1 MPKKAKT
8 FGEQLIESFREAME
22 ILYRNKPPAAH
33 SVWKVNA
40 DGSKTRLHYK
50 KGVLVSKIRLVNGK
64 ITHLPLR

>member
-8 FGEQLIESFREAME
+8 FGEQLNESFREAME

-33 SVWKVNA
+33 SVWEVND
-40 DGSKTRLHYK
+40 DGSKTRLHYE

-64 ITHLPLR
+64 ITRLPLR